1 MIGEKEHFG
10 REWVMP
16 ITNKRFNKDF
26 KKKRIN
32 HSYHAKT
39 LNIKKKLD
47 VSE

>member
-10 REWVMP
+10 RKEMA